1 MSEKTFQ
8 LSVTTPEQVFF
19 EGPVRSIVAPGGLG
33 RLGVLVNHAPLIT
46 TLVPGRLVITSAEG
60 EKREL
65 SIGPGFL
72 DVFNNQVTL
81 LTESVSQGQAA

>member
-19 EGPVRSIVAPGGLG
+19 EGSVRSIVAPGGLG
-33 RLGVLVNHAPLIT
+33 RLGILVNHAPLIT
-46 TLVPGRLVITSAEG
+46 TLVPGFLVITSAEG

-72 DVFNNQVTL
+72 DVSNNHVTL
-81 LTESVSQGQAA
+81 LTETVSQEKAA